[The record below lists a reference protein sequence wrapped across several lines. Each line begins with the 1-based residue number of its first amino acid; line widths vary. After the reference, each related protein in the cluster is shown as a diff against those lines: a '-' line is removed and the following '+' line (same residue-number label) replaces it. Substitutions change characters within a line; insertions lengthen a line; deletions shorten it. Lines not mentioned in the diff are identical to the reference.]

1 MEISLCRKRCL
12 IVRDCH
18 TATLFLRC
26 RHLSIPHFITRSP
39 LRSAKHPILRLCSH
53 ASALTILLPTF
64 SDDHSDRFA
73 DRFIR
78 LSLLFRDRPDQST
91 TTSSCR
97 RVDARNDSQPKEI
110 AHIAATPSCRKVTIA
125 ALGQQDQVPD
135 FSDYVI
141 TLVRQQASLSS
152 SLSVI

>member
-26 RHLSIPHFITRSP
+26 RHLSIPHLITRSP

-53 ASALTILLPTF
+53 AAALTILLPAF
-64 SDDHSDRFA
+64 GDDHSDPRS

-78 LSLLFRDRPDQST
+78 LSLLFSYRPDQST
-91 TTSSCR
+91 KTSSCDA
-97 RVDARNDSQPKEI
+97 RVDSQQKDI
-110 AHIAATPSCRKVTIA
+110 APIAATPSCRKVTIA
-125 ALGQQDQVPD
+125 ALGQQDQVPE
-135 FSDYVI
+135 FLDYVI
-141 TLVRQQASLSS
+141 PLVRQQASLSS